1 MIVQFFLIRRYHRL
15 ARQQIITW
23 VLSGLSLA
31 ALGAATTVSIKIST
45 RDEYDSRNSV
55 FIPVTLWFSLAVAT
69 DLSIAMALVYQLQRM
84 KSGFKSSE
92 GLVKRISYVAISS
105 GLVTSSLA
113 ILTLLFY
120 WGYMTT
126 NIPAFFGFFMAS
138 TNHLTMLY
146 NLNKRNSLA
155 GSDPTSFGSPS
166 AVFRGESGSL
176 GLNLTN
182 VLQSPRDTS
191 QVTAPEGCPQHVST
205 LGDEYQPPNV
215 VANTAMVST
224 GSTALSHSPRS
235 TT

>member
-1 MIVQFFLIRRYHRL
+1 
-15 ARQQIITW
+15 
-23 VLSGLSLA
+23 
-31 ALGAATTVSIKIST
+31 
-45 RDEYDSRNSV
+45 
-55 FIPVTLWFSLAVAT
+55 
-69 DLSIAMALVYQLQRM
+69 MALVYQLQRM

-182 VLQSPRDTS
+182 VCTSFLFYPWFFILFYFICCERRRANFASLVQSPRDTS